1 MTCRITIIGS
11 GLMGHGIA
19 QIFAA
24 AGHQVSIHDMNPD
37 ALGTVKDRIQS
48 NLQLMS
54 TYHLVESSLIPEILN
69 RITTHTDLT
78 QACIDADVVIET
90 IIENL
95 QIKQDLFAQLDQICP
110 QKTIL
115 CSGTSVM
122 SITEIA
128 QKSVNRHRIL
138 GTHFWNPP
146 YLIPLVEVIRTN
158 ETSDLSMDFI
168 FNLME
173 DAGKVPVRVNKDV
186 PGFIANR
193 MQHALWREAFAIID
207 EGICDAETVD
217 IAVRNSFGMRLPILG
232 PVTNADLVGLDLT
245 IAIHDYILPHINAS
259 STPSKTLRENIKQKN
274 LGFKTGEGFLSWTP
288 DSIAETRNRLSTYLM
303 ETLSNKNKK

>member
-1 MTCRITIIGS
+1 MSNCISIIGA

-24 AGHQVSIHDMNPD
+24 SGHAVRVQDVAPES
-37 ALGTVKDRIQS
+37 LETVKERVQF
-48 NLQLMS
+48 NLSRMAE
-54 TYHLVESSLIPEILN
+54 YRLVEAEDIPAIVA
-69 RITTHTDLT
+69 RIETTTDLKE
-78 QACIDADVVIET
+78 ACDGADVVIET
-90 IIENL
+90 IVENL
-95 QIKQDLFAQLDQICP
+95 PVKQDLFARLDEICP
-110 QKTIL
+110 ESAIL

-122 SITEIA
+122 SITKIA
-128 QKSVNRHRIL
+128 EKAKHRERIL

-146 YLIPLVEVIRTN
+146 YLIPLVEVIRTA
-158 ETSDLSMDFI
+158 ETADWCMDFVYD
-168 FNLME
+168 LMR
-173 DAGKVPVRVNKDV
+173 DSGKEPVRVNKDV

-217 IAVRNSFGMRLPILG
+217 IAVRNSFGMRLPVLG

-259 STPSKTLRENIKQKN
+259 SQPSKTLVQKVAEKQ
-274 LGFKTGEGFLSWTP
+274 LGFKTGSGFLSWTP
-288 DSIAETRNRLSTYLM
+288 DSIAATRAGLSNYLM
-303 ETLSNKNKK
+303 ETLSRKKK